1 MRQFFI
7 WGAVLALV
15 ILGACSDDETP
26 GAIVP
31 EVAVS
36 TFTDSDGQEYKCVT
50 IGNLTWM
57 AENLRKR
64 LDEGSFGGC
73 YTWEEGVGRVSIP
86 GSFDENLDVVKQPF
100 IDSVRYAIE
109 SGRIT
114 NEGFED
120 APIFKQPVN
129 ALNSQINY
137 FEGGRVTTIE
147 EILSYMNGM
156 GFEAAYSELL
166 SICNNLGFLVQ
177 PFVAK
182 STFEEAERNNGGYV
196 EDYGYLYTYDVVQ
209 DAIPEGWR
217 LPTDADWKNLET
229 ALGMLPE
236 DLDILDEWRGN
247 GQGDVLKE
255 GGCGFDVLFGGSRMY
270 GNFGGTYQ
278 TPYVDKGSYECFWTS
293 TPYMQNDSTEL
304 VITRGFSV
312 FNNGILRGT
321 SVQTAAYHVRCVKDA
336 N

>member
-73 YTWEEGVGRVSIP
+73 YTWEESLGTIRIP
-86 GSFDENLDVVKQPF
+86 GSLDENLELVKQPF

-120 APIFKQPVN
+120 SPFMQPVST
-129 ALNSQINY
+129 LNSQINN
-137 FEGGRVTTIE
+137 FERGRVPTIE
-147 EILSYMNGM
+147 AVLAAMNG
-156 GFEAAYSELL
+156 FAAAYSELL
-166 SICNNLGFLVQ
+166 SICNNLGVLVQ
-177 PFVAK
+177 PSVAK